1 MRKRPLCLAA
11 VLCIVIQAVLVG
23 GLRIAKDLKPSGLE
37 LAGEEGDCV
46 SLEGTVGR
54 REEKPK
60 YQVYYLTDNQI
71 RLGDQIIE
79 ESKILVYIKREES
92 LNTQNQQIA
101 VGNTIYLTG
110 EVSFFQEAAN
120 PGNFDMKFYYQKQG
134 IHASVWA
141 DKVEIRNPKVWRIR
155 EWLARFR
162 SRWKEGLTECMGS
175 YYGNIMSG
183 ILLGDKSEL
192 DSDTKVLYQKSGI
205 GHILAISGL
214 HMSFLGIGF
223 YRLLR
228 KAGMPFLP
236 AGSIGILCLLLYTMM
251 VGCGV
256 SSLRALMMFTVRMGA
271 EITGRTYDMPTS
283 LSLAAAVIVLWQPLY
298 LLDAGFLLSFGAI
311 VGILAVSPVLEHFQV
326 LPGVLCASSGIHLML
341 LPIMLYYYFE
351 IPVYSMLLNL
361 LVVPLMS
368 VVLGVGVLGSGLAVF
383 WGGAGEAVLQVCKG
397 ILWGYEKMCLFTM
410 HLPFGR
416 MVPGRPGK
424 GWIALYYILLLA
436 GCVVGFKMIKADAGQ
451 ESDPIMTS
459 GADKVKASG
468 ADGVKMFDV
477 QYRMK
482 GKKQENGRRKQDR
495 RKKRERISLRA
506 ASAGLAVFFCI
517 ICSAGHGRAGELR
530 VTMLD
535 VGQGDSLYVRTPSGC
550 HCLIDGGSTDVSK
563 VGVYRIEPFLKSQ
576 GVGRLHY
583 VFISH
588 GDADHINGIQEMLE
602 NQFLGISIDTLVLPP
617 ENVWDDALREL
628 ARTALKV
635 GTRAAVI
642 QEGQQVKDG
651 EMLWTCLAPAQNYS
665 GEIGNASS
673 MVLSLEYGEF
683 DMLFTGDVEGGGEEA
698 LTGSGLLK
706 DYDVLKAA
714 HHGSKNSSIEQFLEV
729 TRPEITL
736 ISAGRDNR
744 YGHPHAEAIKRLEA
758 LDSRIFST
766 QTCGAVTLRTDG
778 KTIRIERF
786 IGIF

>member
-1 MRKRPLCLAA
+1 MGKRPLCLAA
-11 VLCIVIQAVLVG
+11 VLFIVIQAVLVC
-23 GLRIAKDLKPSGLE
+23 GLRIAKDLKPSRLE
-37 LAGEEGDCV
+37 LAGEEGECV
-46 SLEGTVGR
+46 SLAGTVAR

-71 RLGDQIIE
+71 RLEDQIIE
-79 ESKILVYIKREES
+79 ESKILVYIKRDES
-92 LNTQNQQIA
+92 INIQNQHIA

-110 EVSFFQEAAN
+110 EVSFFQEATN

-134 IHASVWA
+134 LHASVWA
-141 DKVEIRNPKVWRIR
+141 DTVKVLNPKIWRIR
-155 EWLARFR
+155 EWLAGFR
-162 SRWKEGLTECMGS
+162 SQWKEVLTECLGS

-192 DSDTKVLYQKSGI
+192 DSETKALYQKSGI

-228 KAGMPFLP
+228 KAGVPFLP
-236 AGSIGILCLLLYTMM
+236 AGSIGILFLLLYTMM

-256 SSLRALMMFTVRMGA
+256 SSLRALIMFIVRMGA

-311 VGILAVSPVLEHFQV
+311 LGILAVSPLLEHFQAV
-326 LPGVLCASSGIHLML
+326 PGALCASLGIHLTL
-341 LPIMLYYYFE
+341 LPVMLYYYFE

-368 VVLGVGVLGSGLAVF
+368 VVLGTGVLGSGLAVF
-383 WGGAGEAVLQVCKG
+383 WGSAGAAVLQVCKG
-397 ILWGYEKMCLFTM
+397 ILWGYEKMCIVTM

-416 MVPGRPGK
+416 IVPGQPKK
-424 GWIALYYILLLA
+424 GWMALYYILLLA
-436 GCVVGFKMIKADAGQ
+436 GCIVGFKMMKADLRE
-451 ESDPIMTS
+451 ES
-459 GADKVKASG
+459 
-468 ADGVKMFDV
+468 
-477 QYRMK
+477 QRNNR
-482 GKKQENGRRKQDR
+482 KKQDVHNRRK
-495 RKKRERISLRA
+495 RKERMAARA
-506 ASAGLAVFFCI
+506 AVACLAVFFCI
-517 ICSAGHGRAGELR
+517 ICGAGAGTAGELR

-535 VGQGDSLYVRTPSGC
+535 VGQGDCLYVRTPSGL
-550 HCLIDGGSTDVSK
+550 HCLIDGGSTDVSR
-563 VGVYRIEPFLKSQ
+563 VGTYRIEPFLKSQ
-576 GVGRLHY
+576 GVGRLDY

-588 GDADHINGIQEMLE
+588 SDADHINGIQEMLE
-602 NQFLGISIDTLVLPP
+602 NQLLGISIDTLVLPS
-617 ENVWDDALREL
+617 ENVWDDALKGL
-628 ARTALKV
+628 AGTALKF

-651 EMLWTCLAPAQNYS
+651 GMSLTCLAPAQDYS

-698 LTGSGLLK
+698 LTESGLLK
-706 DYDVLKAA
+706 DCDVLKAA
-714 HHGSKNSSIEQFLEV
+714 HHGSKNSSIEQFLEI
-729 TRPEITL
+729 TRPEISL
-736 ISAGRDNR
+736 ISAGRGNR
-744 YGHPHAEAIKRLEA
+744 YGHPHAETLERLEA
-758 LDSRIFST
+758 SGSRVYST
-766 QTCGAVTLRTDG
+766 QICGAVTLWSDG
-778 KTIRIERF
+778 KTIRIEKF